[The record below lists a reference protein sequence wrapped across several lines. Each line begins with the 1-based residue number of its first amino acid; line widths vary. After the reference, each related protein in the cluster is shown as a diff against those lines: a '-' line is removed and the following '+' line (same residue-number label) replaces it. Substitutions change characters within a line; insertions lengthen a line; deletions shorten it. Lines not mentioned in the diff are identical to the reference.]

1 MVIKVEVDC
10 KLVQGA
16 YAQEI
21 SPLLDNIPIGP
32 SKVVLKIGEFF
43 YCIFKWCVC
52 SANSNW
58 SSRRVESCGSSE
70 FEGGRW
76 LRFSGSDGRIEL
88 VVWFFGCLVFW
99 LLGFLAFGRCLRFIN
114 LAAITIMG
122 KLTMA
127 SWTWQETKW
136 SSAAFARQSIYF
148 KQRLLCEFRYE
159 VINYSILS
167 QT

>member
-21 SPLLDNIPIGP
+21 SPLLDNIPIAA

-76 LRFSGSDGRIEL
+76 LRFSGSVSRIEL
-88 VVWFFGCLVFW
+88 VFW
-99 LLGFLAFGRCLRFIN
+99 LFGFLAFRFFGFWSMFEIYKSGSNNHNGKTNNGILN
-114 LAAITIMG
+114 LARNKMVECG
-122 KLTMA
+122 VC
-127 SWTWQETKW
+127 
-136 SSAAFARQSIYF
+136 SA
-148 KQRLLCEFRYE
+148 KHLL
-159 VINYSILS
+159 
-167 QT
+167 